1 MAKRF
6 LTVFGLILLYM
17 AVLALILF
25 LAITIAGDDETA
37 MLIVM
42 LAALVLSIGAFV
54 PFLNWAIKR
63 AFSFR
68 GEGQPVPLEALRAQI
83 QGINEFDAPVMIEER
98 KGKLV
103 ATWKYVDARWLE
115 LFAKAGLT
123 KSYELQ
129 MKFDEARH
137 TVTMVDRTKQ
147 ASWRAGLGGGSGSA
161 SASQGVV
168 MAYEVG
174 KQWGIKRNFE
184 VGKIYDYKFVPSEI
198 KLPIL
203 NSILRSGWDVRYGMW

>member
-25 LAITIAGDDETA
+25 LAITITGDDETA

-42 LAALVLSIGAFV
+42 LAALVLSIGAFI

-68 GEGQPVPLEALRAQI
+68 GEGQPVPLEVLRAQI
-83 QGINEFDAPVMIEER
+83 EAINEFDAPVMIEER

-103 ATWKYVDARWLE
+103 VTWKYVDARWLE

-129 MKFDEARH
+129 IKFDEARH
-137 TVTMVDRTKQ
+137 SVTMVDRTKE

-161 SASQGVV
+161 STSQGVV
-168 MAYEVG
+168 MAYEIG

-184 VGKIYDYKFVPSEI
+184 VGKIYDYKFVPAEI

>member
-25 LAITIAGDDETA
+25 LAITITGDDETA

-42 LAALVLSIGAFV
+42 LAALVLSIGAFI

-68 GEGQPVPLEALRAQI
+68 GEGQPVPLEVLRAQI
-83 QGINEFDAPVMIEER
+83 EAINEFDAPVMIEER

-103 ATWKYVDARWLE
+103 VTWKYVDARWLE

-129 MKFDEARH
+129 IKFDEARH
-137 TVTMVDRTKQ
+137 SVTMVDRTKE
-147 ASWRAGLGGGSGSA
+147 ASWRAGLGGDSA
-161 SASQGVV
+161 SASTSQGVV

-184 VGKIYDYKFVPSEI
+184 VGKIYDYKFVPAEI